1 METIINAASNH
12 PLKFT
17 AEETE
22 GVEYGSWIFLKKM
35 TVL

>member
-1 METIINAASNH
+1 METIISTANNH

-17 AEETE
+17 AEEAE